1 LLSGLLAAVR
11 EPESPNGRRLSL
23 FVGVLIAVS
32 MLGTV
37 FETVPGLPAWLN
49 RTLVGLEYIVV
60 VIFTLE
66 YFLRLAASKPTYRYA
81 FSFLGVV
88 DLLAVLPFYLGLALD
103 LRSIRALR
111 LLRLFRILK
120 LGRYGD
126 AFDRLGA
133 AFRSV
138 SAELTVFFV
147 GTLILLYLC
156 GVGIYYCENEAQ
168 PEVFRSVLSGFWWG
182 IVSLTTVGYGDIY
195 PITPLGK
202 VFASVVLFIGLGIV
216 AVPTGLIA
224 SALTRT
230 SHASRKHDGPG

>member
-1 LLSGLLAAVR
+1 MLSKLLAAIR
-11 EPESPNGRRLSL
+11 EPESPNGRRFALWI
-23 FVGVLIAVS
+23 GVLIAIS
-32 MLGTV
+32 MLGTI
-37 FETVPGLPAWLN
+37 FETVPGLPSWLN
-49 RTLVGLEYIVV
+49 RTLVGVEYFVVAVFSLEY
-60 VIFTLE
+60 L
-66 YFLRLAASKPTYRYA
+66 LRLAAAKPAIRYA
-81 FSFLGVV
+81 RSFFGVI
-88 DLLAVLPFYLGLALD
+88 DLLAILPFYLGLALD

-120 LGRYGD
+120 IGRYGD

-133 AFRSV
+133 AFRAV

-168 PEVFRSVLSGFWWG
+168 PEVFRSVLSGFWWA

-202 VFASVVLFIGLGIV
+202 VFASVVLFIGLGII

-224 SALTRT
+224 SALTKT

>member
-1 LLSGLLAAVR
+1 MLA
-11 EPESPNGRRLSL
+11 
-23 FVGVLIAVS
+23 
-32 MLGTV
+32 TV
-37 FETVPGLPAWLN
+37 FETIPGLPDWLN
-49 RTLVGLEYIVV
+49 RTLIA
-60 VIFTLE
+60 LE
-66 YFLRLAASKPTYRYA
+66 YFVVGVFSLEYVLRLVASTPARRYA
-81 FSFLGVV
+81 FSFFGII

-126 AFDRLGA
+126 AVDRLGA

-147 GTLILLYLC
+147 ATLILLYLC

-168 PEVFRSVLSGFWWG
+168 PEVFRSVLSGFWWA

-202 VFASVVLFIGLGIV
+202 AFAAVVLLLGLGII

-224 SALTRT
+224 SALAKV
-230 SHASRKHDGPG
+230 SHDTKDHHQGP